1 MMDESWRAASLS
13 RGGMPIR
20 CASGNR
26 AGTRR
31 RDVYNDE
38 RVEIVI
44 AEPVY
49 RVRRADL
56 RPG

>member
-1 MMDESWRAASLS
+1 MDESWRAASLS